1 MENKGAFDINID
13 DEHLTIDYVAKY
25 QFDGDYGA
33 DLDGKKGTH
42 QVFLEDIQINYILDS
57 YGNDILEKIEKD
69 HGLYSIIEDEIIN
82 YEGKKRYGIC

>member
-33 DLDGKKGTH
+33 G
-42 QVFLEDIQINYILDS
+42 S
-57 YGNDILEKIEKD
+57 
-69 HGLYSIIEDEIIN
+69 
-82 YEGKKRYGIC
+82 